1 MAPPEVNDY
10 ETGRLVGHV
19 GPRGRFVRLV
29 QLTYSLR
36 KHLAGSFVEGRL
48 GLLDQSLLANLLLF
62 LRLFEGSV
70 LKSFGLS
77 MLLIPGRSCTIGD
90 THRVLRRK
98 VAIASLF

>member
-1 MAPPEVNDY
+1 M
-10 ETGRLVGHV
+10 
-19 GPRGRFVRLV
+19 RLV

-77 MLLIPGRSCTIGD
+77 MQIFECLMSRGPEAGSRSS
-90 THRVLRRK
+90 HQRH
-98 VAIASLF
+98 AS